1 MSVTCYRYEAP
12 HNVWNGCLDLE
23 TGVWLQIQM
32 RGGLRM
38 LCPAKRYP
46 EPPWVKMPLQGK
58 RFSEI
63 KSIALPANDGLDHV
77 VGSFIVPTG
86 YDGVIQ
92 SVVFQ
97 YTGQGFNEGSGDLT
111 FRIQKNQYYVKDYG
125 AVTTQIASMTQ
136 PYNGV
141 TTGQILIL
149 SCQLVQLIVNRS
161 VASGGNINGGRVIMS
176 AFGWYYP
183 R

>member
-1 MSVTCYRYEAP
+1 MAVTCFRYEVP
-12 HNVWNGCLDLE
+12 RNVWNGCLDSE
-23 TGVWLQIQM
+23 SDMWQQIQM

-38 LCPAKRYP
+38 ICPAKRYP

-58 RFSEI
+58 RFSKI
-63 KSIALPANDGLDHV
+63 SSIALPAADGSDNQ

-111 FRIQKNQYYVKDYG
+111 WRIKKNQYYVKDYG
-125 AVTTQIASMTQ
+125 AVTTQIASATQ

-141 TTGQILIL
+141 TTGQILL
-149 SCQLVQLIVNRS
+149 QSDQLVQLIVNRS
-161 VASGGNINGGRVIMS
+161 VGSGGNLNGGRILMM